1 MTTGLRKVWEW
12 PACYGRSGY
21 DLSRP
26 ILIFV
31 AAKENG
37 FACCGRRCNDPPR
50 PILIFVAA
58 KKMARLQNT
67 TTPTDASI
75 LDFRPRLENRCK
87 VLPGSALICAV
98 ILDFR
103 PRLEN
108 RCKLLPVY
116 ALLRAS
122 ILDFKAKLGN
132 RCKDFPENNLLRAPI
147 LDFRPRLGNRCK
159 DFPVYPLLRASIL
172 DFKAKLGNRCSII
185 VVAIENG
192 PPAAQSWHLPC
203 RNRRTATTFRVR
215 FYSSSLQRRT
225 ARLQRSRGVQAGTGC
240 HESGIILSKKPPEWH
255 LSPPEST
262 APPHNTETL
271 TPQLH
276 PQQDL
281 FKLLRPKSCSRIV
294 SER

>member
-58 KKMARLQNT
+58 EKMARLQNT

-75 LDFRPRLENRCK
+75 LDFRPRLENHGR

-103 PRLEN
+103 
-108 RCKLLPVY
+108 
-116 ALLRAS
+116 
-122 ILDFKAKLGN
+122 G
-132 RCKDFPENNLLRAPI
+132 
-147 LDFRPRLGNRCK
+147 
-159 DFPVYPLLRASIL
+159 
-172 DFKAKLGNRCSII
+172 
-185 VVAIENG
+185 
-192 PPAAQSWHLPC
+192 
-203 RNRRTATTFRVR
+203 
-215 FYSSSLQRRT
+215 
-225 ARLQRSRGVQAGTGC
+225 
-240 HESGIILSKKPPEWH
+240 
-255 LSPPEST
+255 
-262 APPHNTETL
+262 
-271 TPQLH
+271 
-276 PQQDL
+276 
-281 FKLLRPKSCSRIV
+281 
-294 SER
+294 